1 MRGLLVVNP
10 RATTTSPRVTDVL
23 THALAGELDL
33 EIVTTERRG
42 HAAELAARAR
52 DESADVL
59 CVLGG
64 DGTVNEAVN
73 GLLAGSSVG
82 SPSAGPL
89 PDLVVIP
96 GGSANVFARALGLP
110 ADPVEA
116 TGEILS
122 ALREGRRRRIGLG
135 LATVTPWEGAPWA
148 PRWFLANAGLG
159 LDAEIIA
166 AMESD
171 RAQGHDATPLRYF
184 VTTVRQYFL
193 RTNRRE
199 PALSVELPD
208 GIVEG
213 VFVAIVQNTSPWT
226 YFGALPIAP
235 CPDASFDTG
244 LDLFAVR
251 RLAVGTALRLARRMV
266 AGSRAG
272 STPRSLTVAHDLPSF
287 TVTARR
293 PTPLQIDGEGLGEV
307 AAVAFASRPD
317 ALGVVA

>member
-23 THALAGELDL
+23 THALAGEVDL
-33 EIVTTERRG
+33 EIVTTEHRG
-42 HAAELAARAR
+42 HAADIAARAR
-52 DESADVL
+52 RESADIL

-73 GLLAGSSVG
+73 GLLSPAAGSE
-82 SPSAGPL
+82 SAAL

-122 ALREGRRRRIGLG
+122 ALREGRRRRVGLG
-135 LATVTPWEGAPWA
+135 LATVTPWQGEPWS

-171 RAQGHDATPLRYF
+171 RAEGHDATPMRYF
-184 VTTVRQYFL
+184 LTTLRQYFL

-199 PALSVELPD
+199 PALSVAMAD
-208 GIVEG
+208 ATVDG
-213 VFVAIVQNTSPWT
+213 VFIAIVQNTSPWT
-226 YFGALPIAP
+226 YFGALPITP
-235 CPDASFDTG
+235 CPQASFETG

-251 RLAVGTALRLARRMV
+251 RMAVGTALRLARRMV
-266 AGSRAG
+266 TGSRAG
-272 STPRSLTVAHDLPSF
+272 STSRSLTVAHDLSAF
-287 TVTARR
+287 TVTASR

-307 AAVAFASRPD
+307 ASVAFASRPD